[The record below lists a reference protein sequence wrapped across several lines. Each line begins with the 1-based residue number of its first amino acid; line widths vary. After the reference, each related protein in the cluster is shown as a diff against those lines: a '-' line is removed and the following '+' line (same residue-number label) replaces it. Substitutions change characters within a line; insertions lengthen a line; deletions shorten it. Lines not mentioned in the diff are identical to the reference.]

1 MDNFDFDKE
10 VDVSTIL
17 KQPASELATVQNLD
31 STLEK
36 FGFKKDDRI
45 DRRDVVKMYTSV
57 ENEMEKEIHSL
68 AHTGQYNNAK
78 EMRGRLDNLR
88 KEFDHLQIDAVKRM
102 KDDQYIAFDKG
113 SKDLKTSLISTLKQD
128 KISLE
133 EEIDRMME
141 NLENTHQIQLENLD
155 KELRRI
161 PRPAMKYSR
170 RLIELFKAEEGLIK
184 LDEFEEA
191 QKVRVVID
199 RMLPKEERR
208 FYKAFDE
215 KLAARLQQLKD
226 NQTEERSRLMEKTKG
241 MQWTEAR
248 RREKEMKILEQKVV
262 NNSRDMDHA
271 YHLVAKLKPEMSVAP
286 SALWQKRPNY
296 DTTHSTMRGSQML
309 NKVHGLNNTSSS
321 SNKGVYAASL
331 VERHN
336 FLAPLNG
343 TMTI

>member
-1 MDNFDFDKE
+1 MDDFDDE

-17 KQPASELATVQNLD
+17 KQPASELTNVKNLD

-36 FGFKKDDRI
+36 FGYRKDDRI

-57 ENEMEKEIHSL
+57 ENQMEKEIKSF
-68 AHTGQYNNAK
+68 ARTGQYSNAK

-88 KEFDHLQIDAVKRM
+88 KEFDNLQTSAVNRM
-102 KDDQYIAFDKG
+102 KEDQFVAFEKG
-113 SKDLKTSLISTLKQD
+113 SKDLKVALVGTLKCEKMKLD
-128 KISLE
+128 E
-133 EEIDRMME
+133 GIDQMMD
-141 NLENTHQIQLENLD
+141 NLENTHQIQVENLE

-184 LDEFEEA
+184 LDDFEEA
-191 QKVRVVID
+191 RKVRVVID

-208 FYKAFDE
+208 FYKAFDD
-215 KLAARLQQLKD
+215 KLALRLQQLKD
-226 NQTEERSRLMEKTKG
+226 NQSDERARLMEKTKG

-248 RREKEMKILEQKVV
+248 RREKELKILDQKVL
-262 NNSRDMDHA
+262 NNSKDMGHA
-271 YHLVAKLKPEMSVAP
+271 YHLVERLKPEMSIAP
-286 SALWQKRPNY
+286 SALWQKRENY

-309 NKVHGLNNTSSS
+309 NKVRSGGESTAAS